1 MFECLGE
8 ILQYRGIFFQLSGGT
23 PFWIDYW
30 EDLKE
35 IIGDIRDLVTLL
47 FTKKESETATS
58 SEIDQST
65 VLTDGV
71 TTTVREM

>member
-1 MFECLGE
+1 M
-8 ILQYRGIFFQLSGGT
+8 FFQLSGGT